1 MNLNRYTIF
10 LKIKFTVCFYVWRY
24 ARLSFPTP
32 FKNKSFSIL
41 LNSLRF
47 NLEKSRQAVYRIS
60 SIYDF
65 CDRRLLKSSSEKRKE
80 YFFRRTAIWP
90 HLYFLFC
97 MPKVYHNTTKKPART
112 RNQKH
117 KTKG

>member
-80 YFFRRTAIWP
+80 YFFRRTAIRS
-90 HLYFLFC
+90 HLYFLLYIQS
-97 MPKVYHNTTKKPART
+97 MPQHDKKASLKD
-112 RNQKH
+112 KH
-117 KTKG
+117 KK